1 MKYVLL
7 GKLAADWAVKQEKR
21 ITTARS
27 KLKELGMKVESV
39 YYTQGEHD
47 FVDIVEAP
55 NPETMLAFSV
65 WYAQQGYGRIR
76 SMPAFDERQMVAALK
91 RTGGRRKKD

>member
-7 GKLAADWAVKQEKR
+7 GKLSADWAVKQEKR
-21 ITTARS
+21 VTTARS

-39 YYTQGEHD
+39 YYTQGEYD
-47 FVDIVEAP
+47 FVDVVEAP
-55 NPETMLAFSV
+55 TAEAMLAFSV
-65 WYAQQGYGRIR
+65 WYAEQGYGRIR

-91 RTGGRRKKD
+91 RAGGRRKKD